1 MKNWVVVLITL
12 ALFSSSCVTLKQ
24 YRELS
29 SKNESLED
37 GMAQLQ
43 TANRELKVLQAE
55 NQSRIKVLEGQI
67 ADLEGQIVVER
78 RKYNLM
84 EQKYLKSN
92 ELYKNLLKI
101 QKELVSGS
109 DVEMRKLLAE
119 LHQNQEEL
127 LVKEDYL
134 RKLEDTLNQK
144 KFNLETLQKN
154 FENQQARLVELENVL
169 NQKDSIM
176 TALTSKVSEAL
187 FSFKDDEL
195 TVEMKNGKLYVSMEE
210 KLLFGSGSFDVGVKG
225 KDAINKLARV
235 LELNTDIQI
244 LIEGHTDNVP
254 YNGASNLMIDNWDLS
269 VKRATSIVRIL
280 VEGSNIDPTRLTA
293 AGRSK
298 FIPVDTNDTTE
309 GKQKNRRIE
318 IILSPNL
325 DELYELITK

>member
-235 LELNTDIQI
+235 LELNPDIQI